1 MMLFTVHC
9 ISLPDLVVGWP
20 KVTPGPAHDAGGG
33 PAARGPPNAGEVQA
47 ARRLPAA
54 RAQSKAGRRPPAVA
68 RGGRHRG
75 AAVQG
80 AAATAPAGSLK

>member
-1 MMLFTVHC
+1 MYTVLYS
-9 ISLPDLVVGWP
+9 SLSDLGVGWP
-20 KVTPGPAHDAGGG
+20 RVTPGPAHDLGGG
-33 PAARGPPNAGEVQA
+33 PAARGPPKAGEVQA
-47 ARRLPAA
+47 AQAP
-54 RAQSKAGRRPPAVA
+54 SKAGRRPPAVA

>member
-1 MMLFTVHC
+1 MYTVLYS
-9 ISLPDLVVGWP
+9 SLPDLVVGWP
-20 KVTPGPAHDAGGG
+20 RVTPGPAHDLGGG

-47 ARRLPAA
+47 AQAP
-54 RAQSKAGRRPPAVA
+54 SKAGRRPPAVA

>member
-1 MMLFTVHC
+1 MYTVLYS
-9 ISLPDLVVGWP
+9 SLSDLGVGWP
-20 KVTPGPAHDAGGG
+20 RVTPGPAHDAGGG

-54 RAQSKAGRRPPAVA
+54 RAPSKAGRRPPTVA